1 MIGFRAGLTDRE
13 NDGFT
18 IVELMIALSVLS
30 TILVISSAV
39 VINLGVLFTRGVNQS
54 NTQNTT
60 RNVINE
66 IANQLQL
73 GGATPIIP
81 AGQNFFCL
89 GSQRYNYR
97 LNHELKGTDDA
108 DHVLWRDTMNNSASC
123 KLLVITG
130 VPNPTDSFTNTT
142 ISGTE
147 LMGANM
153 RLTDFN
159 IYDNGNGTY
168 TVKVT
173 VAYGDNDLVSTIGG
187 RTFCKPGSGSQYCAV
202 SALVQTVSKRE
213 SM

>member
-54 NTQNTT
+54 NTQNTA

-66 IANQLQL
+66 IANQLKL
-73 GGATPIIP
+73 GGATPILP
-81 AGQNFFCL
+81 AGSPVFCL
-89 GSQRYNYR
+89 GSQRYAYV
-97 LNHELKGTDDA
+97 LDHKLDGASTS

-123 KLLVITG
+123 QSLAITG
-130 VPNPTDSFTNTT
+130 VPNPTDSLTNTT
-142 ISGTE
+142 ISGAE

-173 VAYGDNDLVSTIGG
+173 VAYGDDDLVYKISG
-187 RTFCKPGSGSQYCAV
+187 RTLCRAGSGSQFCAV
-202 SALVQTVSKRE
+202 SSLVQTVSKRE